1 MFRKMRRFG
10 QQMDAAAAMEILEKG
25 KTGILAVLGDGGY
38 PYAVPLNYACHDNTI
53 FFHCAHEG
61 HKIEALRNC
70 NKVSFCVV
78 DMDEV
83 VPETLSTDYRCV
95 IVFGRA
101 RELTDRAEIIS
112 ELTRFTEKYDGNR
125 EQLAKELSETLPA
138 VIAIDIE
145 HITGKQAKR
154 LAQK

>member
-25 KTGILAVLGDGGY
+25 KTGILAVMGDGGY

-70 NKVSFCVV
+70 SKVSFCVV

-83 VPETLSTDYRCV
+83 VPETLSTDYRSV

-112 ELTRFTEKYDGNR
+112 ELTRFTEKYNGNR